1 MKLEITMETVIE
13 TVRFTNAREL
23 FLALMNVP
31 NLENVGIEQH
41 DARDV
46 HAFELVQ
53 RTLPDQS
60 TQAHIRFLPFVAPL
74 QTEPGCQLCGSGFL
88 TTQSGGGVICD
99 ACGHEQSIR
108 TFCKERCAECSHTC
122 SLPGNHGGPH
132 KFWNDQCYSSST
144 TEIDR
149 EG

>member
-1 MKLEITMETVIE
+1 MSEIVNETIK
-13 TVRFTNAREL
+13 FSNAREL

-88 TTQSGGGVICD
+88 TAQNDGGVICD
-99 ACGHEQSIR
+99 ACGHEHSESLIDTTNR
-108 TFCKERCAECSHTC
+108 RWRESYPKIIEAMKTIHPALAAMAKKKEA
-122 SLPGNHGGPH
+122 
-132 KFWNDQCYSSST
+132 Q
-144 TEIDR
+144 
-149 EG
+149 